1 MIELLSTMLLLRV
14 DRKAEEQFERC
25 IGYHN
30 WQGIQVSLG
39 SFEAFKLAPWHFVL
53 AWVGIPDVKISQP

>member
-1 MIELLSTMLLLRV
+1 V